1 VAEFHE
7 ITRSLKEKKYA
18 TVYFL
23 EGEEPYFIDQI
34 SDEIEK
40 NTLDETQKSFNQ
52 YILYG
57 KETQLATVINR
68 CRQFPMMGDKQ
79 VVIVKEAQELL
90 GFKDENQQQLLLGY
104 LEKPLES
111 TILVF
116 AHKYKTLDK
125 RNKLGKVLASKSVY
139 LTTKRIYDNQLP
151 DWIAKHCT
159 NLGLK
164 ISQKAIMLMAEHI
177 GNNLQRLAN
186 EIDKLSIN
194 VPKGQTI
201 EENTIH
207 RFVGINKEYNVFE
220 LQKAI
225 GTGNF
230 NKALKICLYFG
241 ANPAANP
248 LIPLLLNLFNYFS
261 KLLIIQEGG
270 ATDQNAVVK
279 LIGVNP
285 YFANEYLDACRRY
298 NLMKVI
304 TNLLLIQ
311 KADLRS
317 KGIDFAG
324 GKEKE
329 TDILKDLIFQL
340 MH

>member
-1 VAEFHE
+1 MAEYHE
-7 ITRSLKEKKYA
+7 IIRSLKERKYA

-23 EGEEPYFIDQI
+23 EGEEPHFIDQI

-40 NTLDETQKSFNQ
+40 NVLDEAQKSFNQ

-79 VVIVKEAQELL
+79 VVIVKEAQELF

-139 LTTKRIYDNQLP
+139 LTTKKIYDNQVP
-151 DWIAKHCT
+151 DWIAKHCA

-164 ISQKAIMLMAEHI
+164 ISQKAIMLLAEHI

-194 VPKGQTI
+194 VPKDQII

-207 RFVGINKEYNVFE
+207 RYVGINKEYNVFE

-241 ANPAANP
+241 ANTSANP
-248 LIPLLLNLFNYFS
+248 LIPLLMNLFNYFS
-261 KLLIIQEGG
+261 KLLLIQEKGIS
-270 ATDQNAVVK
+270 DQNAAAK

-285 YFANEYLDACRRY
+285 YFVSEYLDACRRY
-298 NLMKVI
+298 NIMKI
-304 TNLLLIQ
+304 IINLQLIQ
-311 KADLRS
+311 TADLQA
-317 KGIDFAG
+317 KGIAFAG
-324 GKEKE
+324 GKEKDA
-329 TDILKDLIFQL
+329 DILKDLIFQL